1 MSQTAIQPLAISV
14 SEACKL
20 LGLSRFSI
28 NLLLRNGVIKSRKVG
43 RRVLVLTQS
52 LREFVAA

>member
-14 SEACKL
+14 SEACQL

-28 NLLLRNGVIKSRKVG
+28 NQLLRNGVIKSRKVG

-52 LREFVAA
+52 LQEFVAA

>member
-28 NLLLRNGVIKSRKVG
+28 NQLLRSGVIKSRKVG

>member
-28 NLLLRNGVIKSRKVG
+28 NQLLRSGVIKSRKVG

-52 LREFVAA
+52 LQEFVAA

>member
-28 NLLLRNGVIKSRKVG
+28 NQLLRNGVIKSRKVG

-52 LREFVAA
+52 LQEFVAA

>member
-28 NLLLRNGVIKSRKVG
+28 NQLLRNGVIKSKKVG

-52 LREFVAA
+52 LQEFVAA